1 MRIFLI
7 GVFLVF
13 FSIVSIPLYLFAYI
27 LGKIDEK
34 KKFAFSQKVVVIA
47 LRIMLMIAGTKLE
60 CHGTENVPKDEAVV
74 FVGNHR
80 SYVDILAGYVTV
92 PNLTSFVSKDTL
104 KKAPCISTWMRFLKC
119 LFLDR
124 ENPKEGLKMILQGIE
139 QMKQGYSIFIMP
151 EGTRNKEKELLPFH
165 EGSFKLST
173 KTGCA
178 VVPVAMKN
186 ADKVIGQHFAW
197 FRPVKVVVQYGEPVY
212 PAQLSDEEKKHMGA
226 YMREKLKVMLENME

>member
-34 KKFAFSQKVVVIA
+34 KEFAFSQKVVVIA